1 MWLVLQNSTVPTQHN
16 NRYRL
21 VALRGWPLGIFRIR
35 RHMEFWKQI
44 LECGYTFKIAW
55 VVRLYSLRTL
65 RTLTKLLYVPCYTLK
80 GNNLFLVSNNFITK
94 TNKNKRKHPL
104 ILSLVEIVFSFVFEY
119 GQAW

>member
-1 MWLVLQNSTVPTQHN
+1 
-16 NRYRL
+16 
-21 VALRGWPLGIFRIR
+21 
-35 RHMEFWKQI
+35 MEFWKQI

-55 VVRLYSLRTL
+55 AVRLYSLRTL

-104 ILSLVEIVFSFVFEY
+104 ILSLVEIVFSFVFEK
-119 GQAW
+119 GSSDV